1 MDDDKIYSQSD
12 LNDAV
17 AKAICDM
24 QKVLERKDRELK
36 IEHET
41 IGMLT
46 EYCKQLQGVN
56 NNE

>member
-1 MDDDKIYSQSD
+1 MNDEKIYSQSD

-17 AKAICDM
+17 TKAICDM

-41 IGMLT
+41 IAMLAD
-46 EYCKQLQGVN
+46 YCKHLQGVN